1 MFVVTD
7 LDDAFVPQP
16 DDLLANLAESRTIID
31 NLLDRLPEIFK
42 STQIAANALG
52 AALQVGQKMVVRI
65 LTFPFPFPFSF
76 FYFF

>member
-7 LDDAFVPQP
+7 LEDAFAPQP

-31 NLLDRLPEIFK
+31 NLLDRIPDIFK

-52 AALQVGQKMVVRI
+52 AALLVGQKMVVGFLI
-65 LTFPFPFPFSF
+65 FLTAFPIFL
-76 FYFF
+76 